1 MSNKF
6 WHGLSETLLWW
17 RPAKEGEEKSRYM
30 AIYTRLLGYARPYV
44 FPDLALSV
52 LAMLVLSAANGA
64 SPTCSRKPST
74 RSR

>member
-30 AIYTRLLGYARPYV
+30 AIYTRLLRYARTLPCV
-44 FPDLALSV
+44 RIKTEQSDL
-52 LAMLVLSAANGA
+52 
-64 SPTCSRKPST
+64 ST
-74 RSR
+74 G